1 MWPRHG
7 CKGQSSGSTVFTEE
21 GKLAIRGRRP
31 AEKTSSPHEA
41 EAIRE
46 LWRTAQTRKMVIEP
60 LPFPTTAVQE
70 WRIRMRKF
78 MTACGLLFLTTGSPR
93 ARENRGGR
101 AIRQLSVAVQSGKRD
116 VFQGGSG
123 LFGAYLT
130 SPAGVTWRIR
140 GMQSYGPS
148 NRCQRT

>member
-1 MWPRHG
+1 
-7 CKGQSSGSTVFTEE
+7 
-21 GKLAIRGRRP
+21 
-31 AEKTSSPHEA
+31 
-41 EAIRE
+41 
-46 LWRTAQTRKMVIEP
+46 
-60 LPFPTTAVQE
+60 
-70 WRIRMRKF
+70 MRKF